1 MSDYNDGKGNLM
13 DVYQCRSTSPK
24 RAYYRI
30 NVILFAKLITD
41 KEQYIRSVYADYS
54 KQGRVKM
61 TTLKGLKAVQ
71 VEENVVSDGVS
82 LKQISV
88 SILYKNRAITL
99 VLTTDSYPYGDL
111 LKILTDSFS
120 LL

>member
-1 MSDYNDGKGNLM
+1 
-13 DVYQCRSTSPK
+13 
-24 RAYYRI
+24 
-30 NVILFAKLITD
+30 VILFAKLITD

-71 VEENVVSDGVS
+71 VEEDVVSDGVS